1 MRERVCVCVC
11 VCVCEA
17 GERHKDSLCSKT
29 STHNT
34 QHTDT
39 QHATHNTQHT
49 TRAHTHTIAC
59 PIATARRTYGSYD
72 ADAPSTR
79 SSFSRLKDPMFSH
92 LFLDTSEILAKRT
105 SVPGR
110 QMIFPVS
117 NTQDYENNQLPPV
130 DYLRV
135 TIDGADYRTRT
146 NINIFPYY
154 GCAMPCYT
162 GYDGMY
168 ARGFVCVRACVCVR
182 VCVRVCACVC
192 FGAM

>member
-1 MRERVCVCVC
+1 MCVCAC
-11 VCVCEA
+11 VCARQVRGTRIHFA
-17 GERHKDSLCSKT
+17 PKQAHT
-29 STHNT
+29 IHNT
-34 QHTDT
+34 QI
-39 QHATHNTQHT
+39 HNTQHT
-49 TRAHTHTIAC
+49 TRAHTHTHTHTIAC